1 MTPAQ
6 FATYLAVVIS
16 PSVVDMLSERLG
28 LSEIEA
34 VEKYYASSV
43 YAALSDEE
51 TKTWHFS
58 PELIC
63 SLLEEEFKTGKFT
76 FPEEAL

>member
-1 MTPAQ
+1 MTPKQ
-6 FATYLAVVIS
+6 FASYLAVIIS
-16 PSVVDMLSERLG
+16 PSVVGLLVNRLG

-58 PELIC
+58 PELLC
-63 SLLEEEFKTGKFT
+63 SLLEEELKTGKFT